1 MNFPNIELFPYK
13 TGIST
18 NGNLSIGGCDVSDLA
33 REHGTPLYILDEFTL
48 REKCREFVNTFR
60 DYYPNTRVVY
70 ASKAFINVALANL
83 FNEEGLGLDVV
94 SGGELAVAQKAHFP
108 SNMIYF
114 HGNNKSA
121 DELSMAIDYNI
132 HRVVID
138 NFHEMTLLD
147 SIAKEKHIV
156 QDVLLRVSPG
166 IDPHTHVYTTTGV
179 LDSKFGFSIQ
189 TGQALQAVE
198 MARGLSNIR
207 IVGLH
212 FHLGSPVFELEP
224 YTKAMQIVLNFAEES
239 NLDISEISPGGGF
252 AIAYTRDQKPPAVKE
267 YAEAITSALKG
278 RDNLQLIIEP
288 GRSIIGRSGIAIYSI
303 GSSKDIPGIRKY
315 VSVDGGMGDNIRPA
329 LYQAEYEAVIA
340 NKMGSDIAEKV
351 SIAGKFCESG
361 DILLRDVMFPMLEP
375 GDILAIPAS
384 GAYAPSMASN
394 YNMVPRP
401 AVVMVNDG
409 KSRVIRRRE
418 TYDDMMIYDLV

>member
-1 MNFPNIELFPYK
+1 
-13 TGIST
+13 
-18 NGNLSIGGCDVSDLA
+18 
-33 REHGTPLYILDEFTL
+33 
-48 REKCREFVNTFR
+48 
-60 DYYPNTRVVY
+60 
-70 ASKAFINVALANL
+70 
-83 FNEEGLGLDVV
+83 
-94 SGGELAVAQKAHFP
+94 
-108 SNMIYF
+108 
-114 HGNNKSA
+114 
-121 DELSMAIDYNI
+121 MAIDYNI

-198 MARGLSNIR
+198 MARGLSNVR

-224 YTKAMQIVLNFAEES
+224 YTKAMEIVLNFAEES

-340 NKMGSDIAEKV
+340 NKMRSDIAEKV

-361 DILLRDVMFPMLEP
+361 DILLRDVMFPMLEA
-375 GDILAIPAS
+375 GDILAIPAA